1 MMYNVS
7 SDNLL
12 SNYIANII
20 VYVLCNNTT
29 HILCDQVT
37 ITQTVSPFSS
47 TTYKYNFEI
56 KCYIMTVAASEI
68 IHIYQSYGTL
78 MKLLLL
84 TYRLL
89 INKCDAPKN
98 ANTDK
103 VDKTSN
109 SLPIN

>member
-1 MMYNVS
+1 MYNVS

-78 MKLLLL
+78 MKFTILKSMLFPRSMQS
-84 TYRLL
+84 TQDNNEC
-89 INKCDAPKN
+89 I
-98 ANTDK
+98 
-103 VDKTSN
+103 
-109 SLPIN
+109 